1 MLTSDLRRAFTASGQ
16 NDRSVRLGL
25 HTISVLKDFSHHLRL
40 MLSMECC
47 RFHDTRSTV
56 SIMGSYL
63 GRVQPKVQRAQVSF
77 HRSCPCVAR
86 ASNRPHSIVVVI
98 VNSRFLQRP
107 QKQSRGSQ
115 LIHKRLSIPKL
126 IGAGRRVRQAGNFA
140 YMARNDW
147 LQGPGHIVALY
158 VSKLSLLALS
168 RTLGRVS
175 FASSTRIG
183 VIKDE
188 FNLLFFTMDA

>member
-1 MLTSDLRRAFTASGQ
+1 MLTSDLRRAFKASGQ

-47 RFHDTRSTV
+47 RFHDTRSAV

-107 QKQSRGSQ
+107 QKRSRGSQ
-115 LIHKRLSIPKL
+115 LIHRRLSITKSVGSGSGQKL
-126 IGAGRRVRQAGNFA
+126 LTCDRRLR
-140 YMARNDW
+140 W
-147 LQGPGHIVALY
+147 
-158 VSKLSLLALS
+158 KL
-168 RTLGRVS
+168 
-175 FASSTRIG
+175 
-183 VIKDE
+183 
-188 FNLLFFTMDA
+188 